1 MIQYAENEILS
12 VQIRQFIK
20 RLKKQRVKVVT
31 KTWKD
36 LWHDFQ
42 LETDLIETRRS
53 FVFFKDFLDELCT

>member
-1 MIQYAENEILS
+1 MIQYVENEILS
-12 VQIRQFIK
+12 VQNGQFLR
-20 RLKKQRVKVVT
+20 RLKTQRGKVVT

-53 FVFFKDFLDELCT
+53 FVLFKDFLDELCS

>member
-12 VQIRQFIK
+12 VHIGQFLK
-20 RLKKQRVKVVT
+20 RLKQQGVKVVT

-53 FVFFKDFLDELCT
+53 FVLFKEFLDELRT

>member
-1 MIQYAENEILS
+1 MIQYAEKEMLS
-12 VQIRQFIK
+12 IQIGQFLK
-20 RLKKQRVKVVT
+20 QLKKQRVKVVT

-53 FVFFKDFLDELCT
+53 FVLFKDFLDQLCT